1 MTLEER
7 EQKEINKKQRI
18 RSSSKKRYGYV
29 VNQDGYQTSTL
40 VTIICGVLA
49 IIIIPLELFLER
61 LLTKLE
67 LPMITSL

>member
-1 MTLEER
+1 MTIEER
-7 EQKEINKKQRI
+7 EQEEIKKKQRI

-29 VNQDGYQTSTL
+29 VNQDGYQTSSI

-67 LPMITSL
+67 LPMIASL